1 MTISRRELLGSAAGA
16 LAVAGACGARP
27 DVEEKS
33 FPRQHDPLVYDLL
46 QMPDEQ
52 LAKLEQGRQDG
63 LIELAPVS
71 LPPNPES
78 VYNHRG
84 WPVGTMAG
92 DTLLVVHRHIP
103 AHRWRGGA
111 KRRAELSQEHTYAMV
126 TRSTDGGETWS
137 EPFDLRQVM
146 KPEDRDRGGFIPLSH
161 RHKFAPDQDPT
172 LGYKIHLNAIGTA
185 SDGGVVVVSD
195 HGVFRSDDQG
205 KSWVHFS
212 KAMREDTT
220 PGAVLYIGPRL
231 FEHPDYGL
239 VVVGHSNIVTEDYQ
253 KGKLPPDTTGRTG
266 RIADKMHFRY
276 SKDGGESWREEEQ
289 DLPSFVR
296 PGEPAALL
304 HDGKLLIVS
313 RSYDPAA
320 YDPETDTSVY
330 AQLWS
335 ETGWHPLMAKHTTIR
350 VAGRRGRQDTLD
362 IDYNP
367 VTQRLEAA
375 VPARSGGGEGRF
387 HAKEMSL
394 NLWSIDPN
402 ELFAGS
408 AQWRFECTLF
418 ARLRNGD
425 RPADGR
431 FGRADGFHPGGA
443 VIDAK
448 RGVQH
453 VFVYIGFKE
462 GPAGVFRLTRS
473 LDTPKLKAFLGSP
486 ASSKA

>member
-1 MTISRRELLGSAAGA
+1 
-16 LAVAGACGARP
+16 
-27 DVEEKS
+27 
-33 FPRQHDPLVYDLL
+33 
-46 QMPDEQ
+46 
-52 LAKLEQGRQDG
+52 
-63 LIELAPVS
+63 
-71 LPPNPES
+71 
-78 VYNHRG
+78 
-84 WPVGTMAG
+84 
-92 DTLLVVHRHIP
+92 
-103 AHRWRGGA
+103 
-111 KRRAELSQEHTYAMV
+111 
-126 TRSTDGGETWS
+126 
-137 EPFDLRQVM
+137 
-146 KPEDRDRGGFIPLSH
+146 
-161 RHKFAPDQDPT
+161 
-172 LGYKIHLNAIGTA
+172 
-185 SDGGVVVVSD
+185 
-195 HGVFRSDDQG
+195 
-205 KSWVHFS
+205 
-212 KAMREDTT
+212 
-220 PGAVLYIGPRL
+220 
-231 FEHPDYGL
+231 
-239 VVVGHSNIVTEDYQ
+239 
-253 KGKLPPDTTGRTG
+253 
-266 RIADKMHFRY
+266 MHFRY
-276 SKDGGESWREEEQ
+276 SKDGGESWQEEEQ

-296 PGEPAALL
+296 PGEPVGLL

-350 VAGRRGRQDTLD
+350 VAGKRGRQDTLD
-362 IDYNP
+362 IDFNP
-367 VTQRLEAA
+367 VTKRIEAA

-394 NLWSIDPN
+394 NLWSIDPS

-462 GPAGVFRLTRS
+462 GPAGVFPPDTIAGHAEAESVFGKSCEFESLTAG
-473 LDTPKLKAFLGSP
+473 LAAL
-486 ASSKA
+486 SSVFRKYGYISVCHVGAGPSARPPSMVDAPLRYVTVFMKGCTL